1 MLETLERSRIEPPRC
16 VTVVDDDPLDRE
28 ETMDQ
33 LRDFGI
39 EPRTVGGPYGK
50 NIDRLVADI
59 LATASPFVICDHR
72 LQPKNLASFNGS
84 RVIQA
89 LRATNK
95 PAMLM
100 TMFQSNNRLELR
112 EARADIPLVVGR
124 GEFDV
129 ERLAAYAEI
138 CMRELADDPV
148 DERRAHRSLIE
159 IKDVRV
165 SGGGELDVVIPNW
178 RPDQSIILPTQCVAN
193 GLIARVEP
201 GDFLLGDVNVGAN
214 DEDELF
220 FRNVDEIVKAAEIAD
235 L

>member
-1 MLETLERSRIEPPRC
+1 
-16 VTVVDDDPLDRE
+16 
-28 ETMDQ
+28 MDQ

-59 LATASPFVICDHR
+59 LATNSPFVICDYR

-129 ERLAAYAEI
+129 EMLAAYAEI
-138 CMRELADDPV
+138 CTRELSGDPV
-148 DERRAHRSLIE
+148 DERRAHRTLIE
-159 IKDVRV
+159 IKDIRN
-165 SGGGELDVVIPNW
+165 SGGDSELDVVIPNW

-214 DEDELF
+214 NEDDLF